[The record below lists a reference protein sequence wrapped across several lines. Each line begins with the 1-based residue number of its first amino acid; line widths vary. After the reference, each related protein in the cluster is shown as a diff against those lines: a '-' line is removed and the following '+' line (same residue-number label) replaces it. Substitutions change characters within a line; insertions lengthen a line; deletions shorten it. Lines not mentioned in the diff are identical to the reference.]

1 MKKHIPLLL
10 LLVLLGFAS
19 CGEKELTPE
28 ERYPEQNTKPGPGQI
43 KVMSFN
49 IRGNNDNDGAFNH
62 WAVRAGA
69 VRTMLNAQ
77 KPDLVGMQEITDI
90 QWGYVGTLLPQ
101 DGFASVGVID
111 RKNAFFYRPEKLEVE
126 RSGVFWL
133 TKTPDTP
140 SNASDGYE
148 RYVYWAS
155 IKILASGQRF
165 FYMNTHFA
173 LTSDARTLAVNVI
186 KQRLPLVNT
195 ENLPVIF
202 MGDFNTHSTDKVFDY
217 MKETMS
223 CTRDI
228 APVTD
233 HIKTYNAWGNE
244 AKAYECDHIWISNT
258 LSCTEYRTVTVPYD
272 GHTYVSDHYPV
283 YSIIQF

>member
-1 MKKHIPLLL
+1 MKKLFPFLMLLL
-10 LLVLLGFAS
+10 LLGPVS
-19 CGEKELTPE
+19 CKKELTPE
-28 ERYPEQNTKPGPGQI
+28 ERYPEQNTQPGPGQI
-43 KVMSFN
+43 KVMTFN

-62 WAVRAGA
+62 WAVRADA
-69 VRTMLNAQ
+69 VRMMIQVQ
-77 KPDLVGMQEITDI
+77 KPDLLGFQEITDT
-90 QWGYVGTLLPQ
+90 QWGWVGAILPKDGYEVVGT
-101 DGFASVGVID
+101 ID
-111 RKNAFFYRPEKLEVE
+111 KKNAIFYKPKRLEVE

-133 TKTPDTP
+133 TKTPDVP

-155 IKILASGQRF
+155 VKILATGQRF

-173 LTSDARTLAVNVI
+173 LTSDARSLGMSVI
-186 KQRLPLVNT
+186 KQRLPLLNT

-202 MGDFNTHSTDKVFDY
+202 NGDFNTHSTDKVFDY
-217 MKETMS
+217 IKETMS

-228 APVTD
+228 APITD
-233 HIKTYNAWGNE
+233 NIKTYNAWGNE

-258 LSCTEYRTVTVPYD
+258 LSSPEYRTVTVPYD

>member
-1 MKKHIPLLL
+1 MS
-10 LLVLLGFAS
+10 LVLLGAVS
-19 CGEKELTPE
+19 CEKSEPTLE
-28 ERYPEQNTKPGPGQI
+28 ERYPEQNTQPGPGQI

-62 WAVRAGA
+62 WALRAGA
-69 VRTMLNAQ
+69 CRMMIQIQ
-77 KPDLVGMQEITDI
+77 KPDIVGLQEVTDT
-90 QWGYVGTLLPQ
+90 QWGYVDGVLPM
-101 DGFASVGVID
+101 DGYVGVGEID
-111 RKNAFFYRPEKLEVE
+111 RKNAFYYNPDRVEVE

-133 TKTPDTP
+133 TKTPDVS

-173 LTSDARTLAVNVI
+173 LTSDARSLGMSVI

-202 MGDFNTHSTDKVFDY
+202 TGDFNTHSTDSVFDY
-217 MKETMS
+217 IKQTMS

-233 HIKTYNAWGNE
+233 DVKTYNAWGNE
-244 AKAYECDHIWISNT
+244 DKAYQCDHIWISNS

-272 GHTYVSDHYPV
+272 GHTDISDHFPV

>member
-1 MKKHIPLLL
+1 MRKLFLLL
-10 LLVLLGFAS
+10 MLPVLLVPVS
-19 CGEKELTPE
+19 CEKEPTLE
-28 ERYPEQNTKPGPGQI
+28 ERYPEQNTQPGPGQI

-62 WAVRAGA
+62 WAVRADA
-69 VRTMLNAQ
+69 VRIMIQVQ
-77 KPDLVGMQEITDI
+77 KPDLLGMQEITDT
-90 QWGYVGTLLPQ
+90 QWGWVGAILPKDGYVGVA
-101 DGFASVGVID
+101 DID
-111 RKNAFFYRPEKLEVE
+111 KKNAFFYNPKRLEVE

-133 TKTPDTP
+133 TKTPDVS
-140 SNASDGYE
+140 SNSSDGYE

-155 IKILASGQRF
+155 IKILATGKRF

-173 LTSDARTLAVNVI
+173 LTSDARTLGVNVI
-186 KQRLPLVNT
+186 KQRLPLLNT

-202 MGDFNTHSTDKVFDY
+202 NGDFNTRSSDNVFNY
-217 MKETMS
+217 IKETMS
-223 CTRDI
+223 STRDI
-228 APVTD
+228 APITD
-233 HIKTYNAWGNE
+233 DVKTYNAWGNE

-258 LSCTEYRTVTVPYD
+258 LSCPEYRTVTVPYD